1 MEKQITEIPVL
12 QKSKQSGTTIKATT
26 SCCSQPADQNV
37 SCCTPSKTAEENNG
51 ACCAQP
57 ADGSS
62 CCDK

>member
-12 QKSKQSGTTIKATT
+12 QKNREPKAKPVEA
-26 SCCSQPADQNV
+26 SAGCCSTPADQGP
-37 SCCTPSKTAEENNG
+37 CCTPSKNAQENNG

-57 ADGSS
+57 ADGSA